1 MVKRFQITIEGTG
14 EIFHC
19 GRETNVLEAMEAAL
33 CKGIPVGCRNGGC
46 GACKARVVDGRYVT
60 RKMNR
65 AVVSEEEQ
73 AKGYVLACKTYPQ
86 GDLLLAAADWCQA
99 KGGIRIFDGLAK
111 QSNRRRRLRWH

>member
-1 MVKRFQITIEGTG
+1 VAQFRITIDNTG
-14 EIFHC
+14 EVFHC
-19 GRETNVLEAMEAAL
+19 GSETNLLEAMEAAL

-46 GACKARVVDGRYVT
+46 GACKARVVAGRYVT

-86 GDLLLAAADWCQA
+86 DDLKVAAADVVA
-99 KGGIRIFDGLAK
+99 KRKAGFEFSMGWQNVEPKKEA
-111 QSNRRRRLRWH
+111 